1 MKKLAAL
8 LMVFVLAFL
17 SCACKKDKKENT
29 VTGAD
34 IEYYAKIGQIPESDI
49 KLSADPDSVL
59 SKLKKSQNS
68 SALESHDHEEGA
80 EEIEIPVIES
90 GDYSEILGNN
100 FQYYYKTEDK
110 SGGITAITATA
121 AAFGY
126 DPDTVL
132 IEIETDLK
140 SRNIKYE
147 VTSGKLSD
155 FYFFSFS
162 DDNCKFLTCE
172 SEKNSV
178 VFAFI
183 ESKLSAA
190 AVYAK

>member
-1 MKKLAAL
+1 MKKAAAL
-8 LMVFVLAFL
+8 LMVFIFSL
-17 SCACKKDKKENT
+17 SLCACKKYKKENT

-34 IEYYAKIGQIPESDI
+34 IEYFAKIGQIPESDI
-49 KLSADPDSVL
+49 KLSADPDEVL

-68 SALESHDHEEGA
+68 SDLESHDHEEAG

-100 FQYYYKTEDK
+100 FQFYYKTEDK
-110 SGGITAITATA
+110 TGGITAITATA
-121 AAFGY
+121 AVFGY

-132 IEIETDLK
+132 IEIENDLK

-162 DDNCKFLTCE
+162 EDNCEFLTCK

-183 ESKLSAA
+183 ESKLCAA
-190 AVYAK
+190 AVYAN